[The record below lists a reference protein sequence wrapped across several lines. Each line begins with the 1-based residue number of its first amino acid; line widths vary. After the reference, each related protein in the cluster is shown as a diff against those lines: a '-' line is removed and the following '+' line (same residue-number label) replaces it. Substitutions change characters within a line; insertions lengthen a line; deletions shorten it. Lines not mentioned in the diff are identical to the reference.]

1 VVVDVF
7 AKHTKVSS
15 AKFGYLACLCLFRAS
30 AAVNHEHH
38 HHILNI
44 VYHCSPLNFAVSS
57 LFI

>member
-30 AAVNHEHH
+30 VAVNHEHH
-38 HHILNI
+38 HHILNMSLH
-44 VYHCSPLNFAVSS
+44 YSPMNSTVFS
-57 LFI
+57 LLI